1 MNVQNIEKKEH
12 NVATFEVLVDAA
24 AFDAEVNKVYLR
36 NKKQLYIPGFRKGK
50 APRAVIEGMYGK
62 VIFYEEALRAM
73 PIPLTRSALRTSIS
87 ALSAVRL

>member
-12 NVATFEVLVDAA
+12 NVATFEVVVDAA

-62 VIFYEEALRAM
+62 DIFYEEAIEGYKLL
-73 PIPLTRSALRTSIS
+73 PPNS
-87 ALSAVRL
+87 